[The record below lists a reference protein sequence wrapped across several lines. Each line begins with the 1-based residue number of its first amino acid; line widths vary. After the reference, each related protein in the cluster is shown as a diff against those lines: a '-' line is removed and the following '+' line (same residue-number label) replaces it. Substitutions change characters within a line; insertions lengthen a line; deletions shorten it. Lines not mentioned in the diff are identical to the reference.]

1 MQEDAEAA
9 SDDADDDHAVVG
21 ADADTDADK

>member
-9 SDDADDDHAVVG
+9 SGDAGDDHAVVDVDD
-21 ADADTDADK
+21 DADTDK